1 MDRENKDPNVK
12 QRSQQRSQKKRAL
25 LESIEKQ
32 PKEEAKESRRV
43 RTCILRDKKKNVCQN
58 MPTTP

>member
-1 MDRENKDPNVK
+1 MDRENRDRNVK
-12 QRSQQRSQKKRAL
+12 QRSHKKRAL
-25 LESIEKQ
+25 LESTEKQ
-32 PKEEAKESRRV
+32 PKEAAKEPRRV